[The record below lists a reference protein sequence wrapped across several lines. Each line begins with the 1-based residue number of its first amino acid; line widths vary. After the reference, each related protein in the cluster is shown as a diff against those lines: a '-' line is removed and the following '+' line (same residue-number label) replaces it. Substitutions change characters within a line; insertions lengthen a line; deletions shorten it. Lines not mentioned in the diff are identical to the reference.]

1 MLYKKWDFSLMKFI
15 FRRRV
20 TFLRRKSVVSRHV
33 PSRAI
38 VWWLLDGRMT
48 GWLSGSNAPHTS
60 RGGKYSRRAQGEPH
74 NSPRPGPTLLAN
86 RKALK
91 VCTTARVAAP
101 RMAGRNL
108 IMPLPRGWT
117 RRDSS
122 AGTRQWFMPL
132 FSPYRSDK
140 LSLCRW
146 LPFVCSR
153 MHFRRFYSVTERS
166 KAKINIYCFTFLNY
180 KLIPIILYFIL
191 YYAYFF
197 VTVLT
202 VRILFRSIEITY
214 THLLLYALLFVI
226 RIKYDSSNILL

>member
-1 MLYKKWDFSLMKFI
+1 MSLH
-15 FRRRV
+15 V
-20 TFLRRKSVVSRHV
+20 TS

-48 GWLSGSNAPHTS
+48 GMTFWESSAPYTS
-60 RGGKYSRRAQGEPH
+60 ARGKYSQRAQGEPH

-140 LSLCRW
+140 LSLLSLAAVRVYPSVFPSF
-146 LPFVCSR
+146 LP
-153 MHFRRFYSVTERS
+153 Y
-166 KAKINIYCFTFLNY
+166 
-180 KLIPIILYFIL
+180 
-191 YYAYFF
+191 
-197 VTVLT
+197 
-202 VRILFRSIEITY
+202 RITIEGK
-214 THLLLYALLFVI
+214 VW
-226 RIKYDSSNILL
+226 

>member
-1 MLYKKWDFSLMKFI
+1 MS
-15 FRRRV
+15 RRV
-20 TFLRRKSVVSRHV
+20 TSRHAQL
-33 PSRAI
+33 SGGY
-38 VWWLLDGRMT
+38 LDGRMT
-48 GWLSGSNAPHTS
+48 GWLSGSSAPHTS
-60 RGGKYSRRAQGEPH
+60 PGGECSRKAQGEPH

-140 LSLCRW
+140 LSLLSLAAER
-146 LPFVCSR
+146 VY
-153 MHFRRFYSVTERS
+153 FRRFYSAVERS
-166 KAKINIYCFTFLNY
+166 GTKIDICRFL
-180 KLIPIILYFIL
+180 LRILYFIL
-191 YYAYFF
+191 HCEIFS
-197 VTVLT
+197 
-202 VRILFRSIEITY
+202 FR
-214 THLLLYALLFVI
+214 
-226 RIKYDSSNILL
+226 